1 MRQRGLWWEEVGRLS
16 LGRMAALAGG
26 WVLIAGGWA
35 WAAHAAQ
42 GVPWGTGELE
52 GTLLAVFVIG
62 SLTLPRSSKGR
73 GC

>member
-1 MRQRGLWWEEVGRLS
+1 MGRLS
-16 LGRMAALAGG
+16 LGRMAALVGG

-42 GVPWGTGELE
+42 GVLWGTGELE

-62 SLTLPRSSKGR
+62 SLTFPWPSEGR
-73 GC
+73 RC